1 MPGACCEFL
10 CGCWELNLGP
20 LGRTPGPRF
29 QLSSVFH
36 RLVLP
41 FTLLVVMNLH
51 LIAVWFV
58 FPKWLLMLNSECV
71 CDCFVLFYCSCL
83 QTPQKRASDLIRDGC
98 EPPCGCWD
106 LNSGPSEDQWVLLN
120 AEPSLQPLFCFRWG
134 LSMSLTHRDPPAS
147 GSWVLGLKAQP
158 ECIC

>member
-1 MPGACCEFL
+1 MFYLCTPCMPGACCEFL

-98 EPPCGCWD
+98 E
-106 LNSGPSEDQWVLLN
+106 LHVLLGFELRTFGRAISAFN
-120 AEPSLQPLFCFRWG
+120 HRAISPVLFSF
-134 LSMSLTHRDPPAS
+134 
-147 GSWVLGLKAQP
+147 LKT
-158 ECIC
+158 